1 MALDEDDEDDGMP
14 SPPAS
19 VKVGSGGGR
28 EVKESEEAS
37 EGGGAQGIVKESEPP
52 RLLEKLGDGEGERR
66 PEEEEQVRASRDL
79 MNSWD
84 DSVGTG

>member
-1 MALDEDDEDDGMP
+1 MLDEHDEGEGTP

-19 VKVGSGGGR
+19 VKVGSGGGS
-28 EVKESEEAS
+28 EVKEREEAS
-37 EGGGAQGIVKESEPP
+37 EGGGAHGMVKESEPP
-52 RLLEKLGDGEGERR
+52 RLLEKLGDGEVERR
-66 PEEEEQVRASRDL
+66 LEEEEQVRASRDL